1 MQESQTQ
8 FVFTN
13 TQYQVMPLGA
23 GNSNGVPLY
32 CNVFGGLTQMMKK
45 ETQNF
50 YLARKHEYFS
60 SLQCKVTI
68 CEEMPPPNPSG
79 ICFPVPLSSRAR
91 RLQRISFRHRSSPQ
105 QLPQRCAL
113 QLFQTSGGGGRGRFE
128 SSAAETCNKNKDNA
142 IIDEFSIHHSRH
154 TKYHFYVFQ
163 STQSLNSLR
172 TD

>member
-1 MQESQTQ
+1 
-8 FVFTN
+8 
-13 TQYQVMPLGA
+13 MPLGA
-23 GNSNGVPLY
+23 GNSNEY
-32 CNVFGGLTQMMKK
+32 HSTCNVLGQLTQITKK

-79 ICFPVPLSSRAR
+79 SVSLCHSAVAHADCSE
-91 RLQRISFRHRSSPQ
+91 FRSDTALHHSSSPRDVHFSYSKH
-105 QLPQRCAL
+105 L
-113 QLFQTSGGGGRGRFE
+113 GGGRGRFK

-154 TKYHFYVFQ
+154 TKYHFMCFKAH
-163 STQSLNSLR
+163 SP
-172 TD
+172 